1 MSTTHRDKFNNIEN
15 FLQDSDKFDVKR
27 CLEDMDYE
35 DTFPED
41 MCESRTDWEEL
52 KDRKE
57 KAQRTVHILLDI
69 IDSTRTTMCGLCKQ
83 NAQMKADA
91 SWILSDEPH
100 TPCRDCPWKEIS
112 PDAESV

>member
-1 MSTTHRDKFNNIEN
+1 MSCDNKNRFTDIEK
-15 FLQDSDKFDVKR
+15 LIKDWDRFDVLR
-27 CLEDMDYE
+27 CLEDMDFE

-57 KAQRTVHILLDI
+57 KAQRTVRILMDVI
-69 IDSTRTTMCGLCKQ
+69 EETRTTVCDLCKK

-91 SWILSDEPH
+91 SWMLNEEPH
-100 TPCRDCPWKEIS
+100 TPCKMCPWRKNNE
-112 PDAESV
+112 

>member
-1 MSTTHRDKFNNIEN
+1 MPREYEERFKNIEK
-15 FLQDSDKFDVKR
+15 LVQESDRFDVKR

-57 KAQRTVHILLDI
+57 KAQRTVRVLLDI
-69 IDSTRTTMCGLCKQ
+69 VDKLKWELCLCC
-83 NAQMKADA
+83 MADGT
-91 SWILSDEPH
+91 LVEHPDNCE
-100 TPCRDCPWKEIS
+100 DCPNYYHCRGGN
-112 PDAESV
+112 

>member
-1 MSTTHRDKFNNIEN
+1 MSREYIERFNTIEE
-15 FLQDSDKFDVKR
+15 LVHESDKFDVKR

-57 KAQRTVHILLDI
+57 KAQRTVRVLLDI
-69 IDSTRTTMCGLCKQ
+69 IDRLR
-83 NAQMKADA
+83 
-91 SWILSDEPH
+91 DE
-100 TPCRDCPWKEIS
+100 S
-112 PDAESV
+112 

>member
-1 MSTTHRDKFNNIEN
+1 MSREYIEMFNSIEE
-15 FLQDSDKFDVKR
+15 LVQESDKFDVKR

-57 KAQRTVHILLDI
+57 KAQRTVRVLLDI
-69 IDSTRTTMCGLCKQ
+69 IDKLR
-83 NAQMKADA
+83 
-91 SWILSDEPH
+91 DEG
-100 TPCRDCPWKEIS
+100 
-112 PDAESV
+112 